1 MNRRNL
7 IALDSRINL
16 NVVNQNQSISH
27 RWQLKAIVWII
38 VILIGGITRYR
49 ARYFMNSDGVSYL
62 DLGQNLEL
70 SPLWSPAYSWLLG
83 FGVWILDPNPLGLY
97 PVAHAITFL
106 GFLFSLVALN
116 LLLKQLEFDF
126 LWFSLAHAVF
136 VWVAL
141 VLTPP
146 VHITP
151 DLFLLGFVLLAMF
164 FAFRIVQSN
173 ASPWFLG
180 ISIGLGYLFKTP
192 MLPFGLILIAWVALS
207 GKLSATKAFVAVI
220 PFVLLFVIPIS
231 IQTERL
237 TMGDNTRLNYLW
249 HFGGVREG
257 LLRNEIPE
265 RIIGREIE
273 IINYGGVSNATYPI
287 WYNPS
292 LWWKKNALDVDLSRT
307 FNKAGS
313 RLNNLVMGS
322 SRVGPFVLLLLPLI
336 GLQLWQRRKVEY
348 ILLLPLVLMSAL
360 FSVVHLESRYVAPFV
375 MLAFLATPVKSKIG
389 IIFGILFLVFAL
401 LFSRNVF
408 STSLDSTSKGKEY
421 DSIITSLHDRGIVDG
436 DSIATLEWGIRHQGW
451 AKVYGLKI
459 VGNLYNSR
467 DVESFA
473 TLEPTKQQSVLSDFN
488 SLGAKAVFSYSCPDY
503 WTKIS
508 GTGLCWYDLRRL
520 SAVTDK

>member
-1 MNRRNL
+1 MN
-7 IALDSRINL
+7 S
-16 NVVNQNQSISH
+16 VNADNPVAQK
-27 RWQLKAIVWII
+27 WQLKAIVWII
-38 VILIGGITRYR
+38 VVLIGGITRYR

-97 PVAHAITFL
+97 PVAHAVTFL

-126 LWFSLAHAVF
+126 LWFFLAHAVF

-151 DLFLLGFVLLAMF
+151 DLFLLGFVLLATF
-164 FAFRIVQSN
+164 LAFRIVRSN
-173 ASPWFLG
+173 ASPWLLG

-207 GKLSATKAFVAVI
+207 GKLSAVRAFVAVI

-231 IQTERL
+231 IQTGRL

-249 HFGGVREG
+249 HVGGVREG

-292 LWWKKNALDVDLSRT
+292 LWWKKSALDVDCSRT
-307 FNKAGS
+307 FNKAIT
-313 RLNNLVMGS
+313 RLKNLVLGS

-336 GLQLWQRRKVEY
+336 GLQLWERRRVEY
-348 ILLLPLVLMSAL
+348 ILLLPLIVMSVL
-360 FSVVHLESRYVAPFV
+360 FSIVHLESRYVAPFV
-375 MLAFLATPVKSKIG
+375 MLAFLATPVRSGVG
-389 IIFGILFLVFAL
+389 IIFGISFLVFAL
-401 LFSRNVF
+401 FFSRNIF
-408 STSLDSTSKGKEY
+408 STSLDSTLKGKEY
-421 DSIITSLHDRGIVDG
+421 ESIITSLNDRGVVESDP
-436 DSIATLEWGIRHQGW
+436 IATLEWGNRHQSW

-459 VGNLYNSR
+459 VGNLYNLR
-467 DVESFA
+467 DAENFA
-473 TLEPTKQQSVLSDFN
+473 ALEPAKQLSVLSDFN